1 MGIIQKKS
9 MKYTQEQIEAALA
22 YIDYKETDK
31 DLQLL
36 HDIMMEPRTE
46 TLVAAEVIA
55 TAYRELLEK
64 AND

>member
-9 MKYTQEQIEAALA
+9 MKYTQEQIDAALA
-22 YIDYKETDK
+22 YIDYKETNK

-36 HDIMMEPRTE
+36 HDIMREPKSY

-64 AND
+64 AN